1 MESKLVGFILIIVIL
16 LGFSINK
23 DRGDNMDKRDVI
35 VPLVKAIDNLQY
47 LGFNNTMSFDDTVE
61 IRLEIKA
68 IIERIN
74 KAKI

>member
-1 MESKLVGFILIIVIL
+1 MESKLIGFILIIVIL

-47 LGFNNTMSFDDTVE
+47 LGFNNTMSFDDTIE

-74 KAKI
+74 NSK

>member
-1 MESKLVGFILIIVIL
+1 MESRVVGFILILVIL
-16 LGFSINK
+16 LGFSIDK
-23 DRGDNMDKRDVI
+23 DRGDNMGKRDVI

-47 LGFNNTMSFDDTVE
+47 LGFNNTMSFEDTIE

-74 KAKI
+74 KDK

>member
-1 MESKLVGFILIIVIL
+1 MIL

-23 DRGDNMDKRDVI
+23 DKGDNMDKRDVI

-47 LGFNNTMSFDDTVE
+47 LGFNNTMSFDDTIE

-68 IIERIN
+68 IIEKIN
-74 KAKI
+74 NSK